1 MCAVVRNS
9 HSHGDLWFLVE
20 MGWYGVWSKCAQAQ
34 VPLHRWVGGQ
44 KRVLLSLFGEV
55 FRVRLEALSLDRWMD
70 GWNDKEPLDTNA
82 EGHWIPAGGE
92 MAVLMVAVRSKGT
105 GLPGVLGW
113 GRGTFRCLWRES
125 IGRQVGRMTKGFQ
138 IPRFL
143 DFRRERPC
151 CEIRP
156 RTMRARSPR
165 GQSQGR
171 GK

>member
-1 MCAVVRNS
+1 MD
-9 HSHGDLWFLVE
+9 GL
-20 MGWYGVWSKCAQAQ
+20 
-34 VPLHRWVGGQ
+34 
-44 KRVLLSLFGEV
+44 
-55 FRVRLEALSLDRWMD
+55 D
-70 GWNDKEPLDTNA
+70 GWNDKEPRDTNA

-113 GRGTFRCLWRES
+113 GRGIFRRLWS
-125 IGRQVGRMTKGFQ
+125 QVGRMSKVFP

-151 CEIRP
+151 CEIRS
-156 RTMRARSPR
+156 RTIRARSPR
-165 GQSQGR
+165 GQSWGR